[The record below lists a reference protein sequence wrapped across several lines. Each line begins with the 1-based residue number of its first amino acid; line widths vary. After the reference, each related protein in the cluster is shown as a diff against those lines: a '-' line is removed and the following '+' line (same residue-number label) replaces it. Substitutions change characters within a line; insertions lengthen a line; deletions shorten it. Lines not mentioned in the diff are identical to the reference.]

1 MARYLIRRII
11 SSIAVLLAAS
21 MIVFVVLYLLPGD
34 PARLMLGPLATAAD
48 LERLRH
54 ELGLDRPVY
63 VQFVDWLSRV
73 LRGDLG
79 ASLSLHRPVAD
90 EIADRASAT
99 ALLASAALFLAI
111 PIGITLGAVSAARAG
126 SATDRF
132 VSLISLVG
140 LSIPSFWLGLMLVVL
155 LTLDVHFFPSTGM
168 FTPGQTGSPT
178 DLLAH
183 LALPAVT
190 LAVAP
195 IAVITRLTRT
205 TMLETLG
212 QEYVL
217 VAHAKGLAE
226 RAVVARH
233 VLRNAAVGIATVVGL
248 QMGVLL
254 GGAVFVERVFSW
266 PGLGNMLVSAILNR
280 DIPLVQGGVLL
291 VCGIFVLL
299 NLLTDL
305 SYMYLDPR
313 IRYG

>member
-1 MARYLIRRII
+1 MTSYLIRRII
-11 SSIAVLLAAS
+11 GSAAVLLAAS
-21 MIVFVVLYLLPGD
+21 LIVFVVLYLLPGD

-63 VQFVDWLSRV
+63 VQFLDWLSRV

-79 ASLSLHRPVAD
+79 TSLSLHRPVAD

-99 ALLASAALFLAI
+99 LLLASAALFLAV
-111 PIGITLGAVSAARAG
+111 PVGIALGAVSAARAG
-126 SATDRF
+126 SLTDRF
-132 VSLISLVG
+132 VSLVSLVG

-155 LTLDVHFFPSTGM
+155 LTLNVHFFPSTGM
-168 FTPGQTGSPT
+168 FTPGQAGSPR

-291 VCGIFVLL
+291 VCGIFVVL